1 MNASRQLEST
11 AVHRD
16 NLVTVILGH
25 THIFLPLI
33 SHGCQSLIA
42 VKLLSHVPH
51 QASLSST
58 NSQSLLKFMFTE
70 SVMLS
75 NNLILCHPLL
85 LLSSIFPSIK
95 VFSNESALS
104 ISPSNEYSGLT
115 SFRIDWFDLL
125 AVQRTLKSLL
135 QHHSL
140 KASILRCLAFFM
152 VQLSH
157 LYMTSGKTTA
167 LTIQTF
173 VSKVMSLLFN
183 MLSRFILPFL
193 PRKKHPLISWLQS
206 PCIVIL
212 EAKKRK
218 ICHCFYYHRA

>member
-1 MNASRQLEST
+1 M
-11 AVHRD
+11 HRD

-42 VKLLSHVPH
+42 VQLLSHVPR

-70 SVMLS
+70 SVMLF

-104 ISPSNEYSGLT
+104 ISPSNEYSGLI

-140 KASILRCLAFFM
+140 KASILRCLAFFT

-157 LYMTSGKTTA
+157 LYLTSGKTTA

-173 VSKVMSLLFN
+173 VSKVMLCFLICCLGLSYLFFQER
-183 MLSRFILPFL
+183 SIL
-193 PRKKHPLISWLQS
+193 
-206 PCIVIL
+206 
-212 EAKKRK
+212 
-218 ICHCFYYHRA
+218 

>member
-42 VKLLSHVPH
+42 VQLLSHVPR

-85 LLSSIFPSIK
+85 VLSSIFPSIK

-104 ISPSNEYSGLT
+104 ISPSNEYSGLI

-140 KASILRCLAFFM
+140 KASILRCLAFFT

-157 LYMTSGKTTA
+157 LYLTSGKTTA

-183 MLSRFILPFL
+183 MLSRFIIPFL